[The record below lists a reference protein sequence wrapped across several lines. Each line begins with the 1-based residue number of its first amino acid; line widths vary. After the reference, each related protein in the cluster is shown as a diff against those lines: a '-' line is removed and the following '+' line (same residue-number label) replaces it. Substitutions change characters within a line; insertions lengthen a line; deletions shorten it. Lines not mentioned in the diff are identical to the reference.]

1 MAAPPNSPER
11 PPGPAVDA
19 FGRAVRDPTENVLAL
34 SEAANRRQDDL
45 REYSEKYFEAKTAHI
60 KETGEANF
68 LHRQELAA
76 AESRRVDEQAT
87 LRAHYSA
94 LLSDAEAKRIDAIR
108 AVDVAA
114 VGVASQRASDQASV
128 LATQVSASAEAL
140 RTLVATTATTV
151 ATSLQQMSTTLST
164 RLTTLEQAS
173 YQSAG
178 KQQFADPAFAEL
190 LSEVKQLRE
199 ANRQVTGKSEGINA
213 VWLALLGAASL
224 VSVGVAIVALVTRPQ
239 APISVPQ
246 NGYAPYQV
254 SPSSAPVPPQV
265 SVVPV
270 VPIPAR

>member
-1 MAAPPNSPER
+1 MVRR
-11 PPGPAVDA
+11 PDSASDGAGVAVDA
-19 FGRAVRDPTENVLAL
+19 AGGPARDPTENVLAL

-45 REYSEKYFEAKTAHI
+45 REAGEKHFEARLAHI
-60 KETGEANF
+60 DEVSKSNHA
-68 LHRQELAA
+68 HSVELSA
-76 AESRRVDEQAT
+76 AESRRLDEQAA

-94 LLSDAEAKRIDAIR
+94 MLSDAEAKRIDAIR

-114 VGVASQRASDQASV
+114 VGTASQRAGDQASV
-128 LATQVSASAEAL
+128 LASQVSTSAEAL
-140 RTLVATTATTV
+140 RTLVATTAATV

-178 KQQFADPAFAEL
+178 KQSFADPAFVEL

-213 VWLALLGAASL
+213 SWLVLLGVASL
-224 VSVGVAIVALVTRPQ
+224 VSLGVAAVAMIRQPAPVAPQ
-239 APISVPQ
+239 VV
-246 NGYAPYQV
+246 YAPPPA
-254 SPSSAPVPPQV
+254 SLPAPAQPQV

-270 VPIPAR
+270 VPVPVPNR